1 MEDAYGN
8 RYLSVLNRDYLTEKT
23 VRLQLKQPSHVY
35 EVSKEDGEQKLV
47 GTMLQTVE
55 LQLIP
60 GDMALLRIQS
70 GGEEPYLIDYIL
82 EK

>member
-8 RYLSVLNRDYLTEKT
+8 RYLIVLNRDYLTEKT

-60 GDMALLRIQS
+60 GDMALLRIQN